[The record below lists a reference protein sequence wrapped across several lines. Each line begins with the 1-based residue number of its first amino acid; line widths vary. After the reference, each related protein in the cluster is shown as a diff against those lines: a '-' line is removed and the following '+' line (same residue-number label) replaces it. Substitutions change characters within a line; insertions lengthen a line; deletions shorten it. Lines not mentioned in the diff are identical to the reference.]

1 MSLYR
6 HILLALDFSE
16 QARALAE
23 KALML
28 SRQHGA
34 RLSVVHVLDNIAMPD
49 TSYGTSIALTE
60 RRENPELETEKANF
74 KQLVDEFKLD
84 QENAWLV
91 WGNPKQEIVALADK
105 LKADLIV
112 VGSHGRHGLQ
122 VLLGSTANA
131 VLHHANCD
139 VVAVRIRD
147 A

>member
-1 MSLYR
+1 MSFYQ

-16 QARALAE
+16 QSPTLAE

-49 TSYGTSIALTE
+49 TSYGTSISLKE
-60 RRENPELETEKANF
+60 QCDNPELETEKANF

-91 WGNPKQEIVALADK
+91 WGNPKQEIVALAEK
-105 LKADLIV
+105 LKADLII

-139 VVAVRIRD
+139 VVAVRIQD